1 MAQWHKVSVFRA
13 HLGYRARFTTTA
25 FVFAEDAMGV
35 IKRYKRMSGV
45 KRNIGRDTMP
55 NISPLSEPEARELE
69 KRIIKEGII
78 PLREAK
84 LTWYYDRLI

>member
-13 HLGYRARFTTTA
+13 HLGHRARFTTTA

-35 IKRYKRMSGV
+35 IKRYSCMPGV
-45 KRNIGRDTMP
+45 KRHISRDTMP

-69 KRIIKEGII
+69 KRIIEEGFIS
-78 PLREAK
+78 LEEARRS
-84 LTWYYDRLI
+84 WYYDRLI